1 MAWES
6 PRGHM
11 LAEES
16 TVPSSPVITKV
27 QLQGGKQAVSR
38 GGRRGSP
45 NDNWDSREIVQ
56 GPVNWP
62 KELKEDH
69 L

>member
-1 MAWES
+1 MGVCWQIPE
-6 PRGHM
+6 
-11 LAEES
+11 AEES

-27 QLQGGKQAVSR
+27 QLQGGRSAGESKEVPLS
-38 GGRRGSP
+38 
-45 NDNWDSREIVQ
+45 DNRDSREIVQ
-56 GPVNWP
+56 WPVNWP